1 MSNIN
6 LTSAAEPFADFDGV
20 SDFSDIV
27 TNIVNTLAAV
37 VRNRLESFVNGG
49 DEYFLDDKIQ
59 IIVNKVLNL
68 VSFPISLGDNLLL
81 DGFLYDDIVTTYNTM
96 KIPLKTAI
104 RSEAS
109 TFDSTGCNTN
119 MFSEYGEKNFDL

>member
-1 MSNIN
+1 M
-6 LTSAAEPFADFDGV
+6 
-20 SDFSDIV
+20 
-27 TNIVNTLAAV
+27 
-37 VRNRLESFVNGG
+37 
-49 DEYFLDDKIQ
+49 
-59 IIVNKVLNL
+59 
-68 VSFPISLGDNLLL
+68 SFPISLGDNLLL

>member
-1 MSNIN
+1 MTNIN

-20 SDFSDIV
+20 SDFSEIV

-49 DEYFLDDKIQ
+49 DEYFLDEKLQ

-68 VSFPISLGDNLLL
+68 VSFPIPLGENL
-81 DGFLYDDIVTTYNTM
+81 
-96 KIPLKTAI
+96 
-104 RSEAS
+104 
-109 TFDSTGCNTN
+109 
-119 MFSEYGEKNFDL
+119 